1 MESLWNDQDAQQ
13 FQDELAL
20 RVYSSRLLGQNDALV
35 LHGGGNTS
43 VKIKQKNI
51 LGNDEVILYVKGSG
65 WDLKTIEAAGFSPV
79 KMDHLLALA
88 KLEKLSDP
96 QMVNE
101 LKTHCITANA
111 PAPSVEAILHAILP
125 YKYVDHT
132 HADAIVTITNTPSG
146 LDKIQQIYGNSV
158 VIIPYIMPGFD
169 LARLCAETFQREASA
184 DTIGMILMN
193 HGIFS
198 FGDTAKQSYERMIE
212 LVSKAE
218 HYLESQKAWTLP
230 DAATTNLE
238 PSSQQIVQLRQRISH
253 TLKKPII
260 LSQSK
265 HPKAHAFANHSDVS
279 HLSQQGPATPD
290 HIIRTKQRPM
300 LGDNLAQYTEQ
311 YTAYFKRHA
320 PNAQEPKTMLD
331 SMPRVILDPALG
343 MLTVGQTIKE
353 AMIVQDIYH
362 HTIDIILRASL
373 LGGYQALPEKD
384 LFDMEYW
391 DLEQAK
397 LRRNPAPP
405 LFAGEIAFV
414 TGAASG
420 IGKATVKTLLDQ
432 GAAVTAI
439 DIDPNVEQSFQHPA
453 YLGITCD
460 VTDETHIQQAL
471 QQTIAKFGGLDMMIL
486 CAGVFP
492 ASTPINQMKLSHW
505 QSTMSVNLDANL
517 SLLRESHPFLSLSP
531 SGGRVVIIGSKNIA
545 APGPGAAA
553 YSASKAAL
561 NQLGRVTA
569 LEWGKDNIRVN
580 MIHPDAVFDTKIWTE
595 EVLAARA
602 KHYGMSIAA
611 YKTKNILQTEI
622 QSIDVAQLVA
632 TVCGSSFA
640 KTTAAQIPIDGG
652 NDRVI

>member
-1 MESLWNDQDAQQ
+1 MESLWDDQDAQQ

-43 VKIKQKNI
+43 VKIKQTNV
-51 LGNDEVILYVKGSG
+51 LGNDELILYVKGSG
-65 WDLKTIEAAGFSPV
+65 WDLKTIEPAGFSPV

-146 LDKIQQIYGNSV
+146 FDKIQHIYGNSV

-169 LARLCAETFQREASA
+169 LARLCAETFQRETSA
-184 DTIGMILMN
+184 GTVGMILMN
-193 HGIFS
+193 HGLFS
-198 FGDTAKQSYERMIE
+198 FGETAKQSYERMIA
-212 LVSKAE
+212 LVNKAE
-218 HYLESQKAWTLP
+218 HYLESQKAWRLSNT
-230 DAATTNLE
+230 ATTKLK
-238 PSSQQIVQLRQRISH
+238 PTSQPIAQLRQRISLS
-253 TLKKPII
+253 LKKPII
-260 LSQSK
+260 LSQST
-265 HPKAHAFANHSDVS
+265 HPKAHAFANHHDVS

-300 LGDNLAQYTEQ
+300 LGDNLAQYAEQ
-311 YTAYFKRHA
+311 YTAYFERHA
-320 PNAQEPKTMLD
+320 PNAQAPKTMLD
-331 SMPRVILDPALG
+331 CMPRVILDPAFG

-362 HTIDIILRASL
+362 HTIDIILRASR

-397 LRRNPAPP
+397 LRRHPAPP
-405 LFAGEIAFV
+405 LFAGEIACV

-439 DIDPNVEQSFQHPA
+439 DIDPSVEQSFQHPA
-453 YLGITCD
+453 YFGITCD
-460 VTDETHIQQAL
+460 VTNEMHVQQAL

-492 ASTPINQMKLSHW
+492 ASTPIHKMKLNHW
-505 QSTMSVNLDANL
+505 QSTMSVNLDANVT
-517 SLLRESHPFLSLSP
+517 LLREGHPFLSLSP
-531 SGGRVVIIGSKNIA
+531 SGGRVVIIGSKNVA

-595 EVLAARA
+595 EVLTARA

-622 QSIDVAQLVA
+622 QSDDVAQLVS
-632 TVCGSSFA
+632 TVCGPSFA